1 MQKLWFIKPCMDP
14 FMTNIFS
21 DLRQASRQM
30 RARPGLWLAII
41 LTLALG
47 IGANTAVFSV
57 VNRMLLQ
64 PLGFEDADRL
74 VMVYNTYPNNDLKF
88 AGTSVPDYLDRKEGA
103 PAFASIAMLNQDFLS
118 LNRGDTPERLLATRT
133 TPSLFTVLKSNA
145 ALGRTLI
152 DSDAELGAL
161 PVAVLSH
168 SLWQRLYGA
177 DVSVIGKDLVLNGRN
192 VRIVGVM
199 PEGFAFPDQDRELY
213 VPMIFKPEQKTD
225 AERGN
230 ENSISIA
237 RLAPGASIES
247 ANAQMKALVDRIS
260 ARLPEYKAFYESS
273 GFGGRAEY
281 LQSFFVGE
289 LRQSITLLQA
299 ATLLVLLIAAANV
312 ANLLLAQ
319 GLARRKEFSVRAA
332 IGAGRIQ
339 LFRQLAAEA
348 LLASLAGAALGLL
361 VAKACLLLMGGQLTQ
376 RMGGSLLTPGLDPQV
391 LAFSLVLALAVA
403 LLIAIVPA
411 VVVNHWLAQG
421 LRDGGRGNTGS
432 RLTQMSRASLVVMQ
446 LSLSVALLIGAGL
459 LLKSFARL
467 IEVDPGFKA
476 EGLYSA
482 ALILG
487 NEQYPEAPAR
497 ARFYESALREVR
509 TLPSVSE
516 AGLISGLPFT
526 EMASAGASFLIKG
539 EVYDVS
545 HPMPHAYQRVIDEG
559 YIGTARV
566 PLIAGRN
573 FNSADRSNSAPVAI
587 IDKVFADK
595 HFAGV
600 DPISKQISFG
610 ADDTLGL
617 GADGKPQIPWM
628 TVVGV
633 VGAVKTNELGEAERK
648 ETMYL
653 PLQQDAPSF
662 VAIVIRSNLAPAA
675 LSSQVRGVL
684 KKIDPG
690 LPLFDIKTMN
700 DRISD
705 SLGPRRAPMQLLLVF
720 AGVALLLATVGIYAV
735 LAFLVGQR
743 TGEIGVRVAIGA
755 GRRDIMQMIFAH
767 SAKLIALGLTI
778 GLAGALLLAR
788 GMGAQLFNVSPY
800 DPATYV
806 SVLILLAIV
815 ALGASLIPARRACA
829 IDPLRA
835 LRPD

>member
-1 MQKLWFIKPCMDP
+1 
-14 FMTNIFS
+14 MTSIFGQ
-21 DLRQASRQM
+21 LRQATRQM

-64 PLGFEDADRL
+64 PLGFKDADRL

-103 PAFASIAMLNQDFLS
+103 PAFAAIAMLSQDFLS

-133 TPSLFTVLKSNA
+133 TPSLFTVLKASA
-145 ALGRTLI
+145 ALGRILTE
-152 DSDAELGAL
+152 SDTEAGAV
-161 PVAVLSH
+161 PVTVLSH
-168 SLWQRLYGA
+168 GLWRRLYGN
-177 DVSVIGKDLVLNGRN
+177 DPSVLGKDLVLNGRN
-192 VRIVGVM
+192 VRIVGIM
-199 PEGFAFPDQDRELY
+199 PAGFAFPDQDRELY
-213 VPMIFKPEQKTD
+213 VPMIFTPAQKTD
-225 AERGN
+225 DERGN
-230 ENSISIA
+230 ENAISIA

-247 ANAQMKALVDRIS
+247 ANAQMKVLVDRVS
-260 ARLPEYKAFYESS
+260 ARLPDFKEFYESS

-281 LQSFFVGE
+281 LQPFFVGE
-289 LRQSITLLQA
+289 LRSMIPLLQA

-319 GLARRKEFSVRAA
+319 GLARRREFAVRAA
-332 IGAGRIQ
+332 IGAGRSQ
-339 LFRQLAAEA
+339 LFRQLIAEA
-348 LLASLAGAALGLL
+348 LLASFAGAALGLL

-376 RMGGSLLTPGLDPQV
+376 RMGGSLLLPGLDAQV
-391 LAFSLVLALAVA
+391 VVFSLALALVVA
-403 LLIAIVPA
+403 VLIAIVPA
-411 VVVNHWLAQG
+411 VVVNHSLVSG
-421 LRDGGRGNTGS
+421 LGDGGRGNTGS
-432 RLTQMSRASLVVMQ
+432 RLTQISRSSLVVMQ

-459 LLKSFARL
+459 LLRSFARL
-467 IEVDPGFKA
+467 SDVDPGFKA
-476 EGLYSA
+476 DGLYSA

-487 NEQYPEAPAR
+487 REHYPDAPER
-497 ARFYESALREVR
+497 ARFYESALRDVR
-509 TLPSVSE
+509 ALPGVSS

-526 EMASAGASFLIKG
+526 QMAAAGASFSIKG
-539 EVYDVS
+539 AVYDAS

-559 YIGTARV
+559 YVEAAGV

-573 FNSADRSNSAPVAI
+573 FDSADRANTTPVAI
-587 IDKVFADK
+587 VDKIFADK

-600 DPISKQISFG
+600 DPIGKQITFG
-610 ADDTLGL
+610 SENLL
-617 GADGKPQIPWM
+617 ADGSAPQVRWM
-628 TVVGV
+628 TIVGV
-633 VGAVKTNELGEAERK
+633 VGSVKANDLGVSEVK

-653 PLQQDAPSF
+653 ALQQDAPAF

-690 LPLFDIKTMN
+690 LPLFDIKTMHE
-700 DRISD
+700 RISD

-755 GRRDIMQMIFAH
+755 QRNDIMQMIFTH
-767 SAKLIALGLTI
+767 SAKLIALGLVI
-778 GLAGALLLAR
+778 GLAGALVLAR
-788 GMGAQLFNVSPY
+788 SLAAQLFGVSPY
-800 DPATYV
+800 DPATYI
-806 SVLILLAIV
+806 SVLMLLAIV

-835 LRPD
+835 LRTE

>member
-1 MQKLWFIKPCMDP
+1 
-14 FMTNIFS
+14 MTKIFA
-21 DLRQASRQM
+21 DLRQATRQM

-64 PLGFEDADRL
+64 PLGFQDADRL

-103 PAFASIAMLNQDFLS
+103 PAFESIAMLNQDFLS

-145 ALGRTLI
+145 AIGRTLNDI
-152 DSDAELGAL
+152 DAEPGAL
-161 PVAVLSH
+161 PVTVLSH
-168 SLWQRLYGA
+168 NLWQRLYAGDA
-177 DVSVIGKDLVLNGRN
+177 SVLGKDLVLNGRN
-192 VRIVGVM
+192 VRIVGIM
-199 PEGFAFPDQDRELY
+199 PQGFAFPDQDRELY

-225 AERGN
+225 DERGN

-237 RLAPGASIES
+237 RLAPGANIES
-247 ANAQMKALVDRIS
+247 ANAQMKVLVDRVS
-260 ARLPEYKAFYESS
+260 TRLPDYKEFYESS

-281 LQSFFVGE
+281 LQPFFVGE
-289 LRQSITLLQA
+289 LRSMITLLQA

-319 GLARRKEFSVRAA
+319 GLARRREFAVRAA
-332 IGAGRIQ
+332 IGAGRRQ
-339 LFRQLAAEA
+339 LFRQLVAEA
-348 LLASLAGAALGLL
+348 LLASLAGAVLGLL

-376 RMGGSLLTPGLDPQV
+376 RMGGSLLLPGLDLQV
-391 LAFSLVLALAVA
+391 LAFSLALALAVA
-403 LLIAIVPA
+403 VLIAIVPA
-411 VVVNHWLAQG
+411 VVVSHSLASG

-432 RLTQMSRASLVVMQ
+432 RLTQMSRSSLVVMQ

-459 LLKSFARL
+459 LLRSFARL
-467 IEVDPGFKA
+467 SDVDPGFKA

-487 NEQYPEAPAR
+487 REQYPEAPER
-497 ARFYESALREVR
+497 ARFYESALRDVR
-509 TLPSVSE
+509 ALPGVNS

-526 EMASAGASFLIKG
+526 QMASAGASFSIQG
-539 EVYDVS
+539 EVYDAS

-559 YIGTARV
+559 YVDAAGV

-573 FNSADRSNSAPVAI
+573 FNSMDRSNTAPVAI
-587 IDKVFADK
+587 VDKVFADK
-595 HFAGV
+595 HFAGM
-600 DPISKQISFG
+600 DPIGKQITFG
-610 ADDTLGL
+610 SQNLL
-617 GADGKPQIPWM
+617 PDGSAPEVRWLTI
-628 TVVGV
+628 VGV
-633 VGAVKTNELGEAERK
+633 VGAVKANDLGASERK

-653 PLQQDAPSF
+653 PLQQDAPAF
-662 VAIVIRSNLAPAA
+662 VAIVIRSNLAPAV
-675 LSSQVRGVL
+675 LSSQVREVL

-690 LPLFDIKTMN
+690 LPLFDIKTMHE
-700 DRISD
+700 RISD

-755 GRRDIMQMIFAH
+755 CRNDIMQMIFAH
-767 SAKLIALGLTI
+767 SAKLIILGLAI
-778 GLAGALLLAR
+778 GFAGALVLAR
-788 GMGAQLFNVSPY
+788 SLATQLFGVSPY
-800 DPATYV
+800 DPATYI
-806 SVLILLAIV
+806 SVLALLAIV
-815 ALGASLIPARRACA
+815 AIGASLIPARRACA

-835 LRPD
+835 LRPE

>member
-1 MQKLWFIKPCMDP
+1 
-14 FMTNIFS
+14 MTSIFGQ
-21 DLRQASRQM
+21 LRQATRQM

-64 PLGFEDADRL
+64 PLGFKDADRL

-103 PAFASIAMLNQDFLS
+103 PAFAAIAMLSQDFLS

-133 TPSLFTVLKSNA
+133 TPSLFTVLKASA
-145 ALGRTLI
+145 ALGRILTE
-152 DSDAELGAL
+152 SDTEAGAV
-161 PVAVLSH
+161 PVTVLSH
-168 SLWQRLYGA
+168 VLWRRLY
-177 DVSVIGKDLVLNGRN
+177 DNDPSVLGKDIVLNGRN
-192 VRIVGVM
+192 VRIVGIM
-199 PEGFAFPDQDRELY
+199 PAGFAFPDQDRELY
-213 VPMIFKPEQKTD
+213 VPMIFTPAQKTD
-225 AERGN
+225 DERGN
-230 ENSISIA
+230 ENAISIA

-247 ANAQMKALVDRIS
+247 ANAQMKVLVDRVS
-260 ARLPEYKAFYESS
+260 ARLPDFKEFYESS

-281 LQSFFVGE
+281 LQPFFVGE
-289 LRQSITLLQA
+289 LRSMITLLQA

-319 GLARRKEFSVRAA
+319 GLARRREFAVRAA
-332 IGAGRIQ
+332 IGAGRSQ
-339 LFRQLAAEA
+339 LFRQLIAEA
-348 LLASLAGAALGLL
+348 LLASFAGAALGLL

-376 RMGGSLLTPGLDPQV
+376 RMGGSLLLPGLDTQV
-391 LAFSLVLALAVA
+391 VIFSLSLAVVVA
-403 LLIAIVPA
+403 VLIAIVPA
-411 VVVNHWLAQG
+411 VVVSHSLASG

-432 RLTQMSRASLVVMQ
+432 RLTQMSRSSLVVMQ

-459 LLKSFARL
+459 LLRSFARL
-467 IEVDPGFKA
+467 SDVDPGFKA
-476 EGLYSA
+476 DGLYSA

-487 NEQYPEAPAR
+487 REHYPDAPER
-497 ARFYESALREVR
+497 ARFYESALRDVR
-509 TLPSVSE
+509 ALPGVSS

-526 EMASAGASFLIKG
+526 QMAAAGASFSIKG
-539 EVYDVS
+539 AVYDAS

-559 YIGTARV
+559 YVEAAGV

-573 FNSADRSNSAPVAI
+573 FNSADRANTTPVAI
-587 IDKVFADK
+587 VDKIFADK
-595 HFAGV
+595 HFAGL
-600 DPISKQISFG
+600 DPIGKQITFG
-610 ADDTLGL
+610 SENLL
-617 GADGKPQIPWM
+617 ADGSAPQIRWM
-628 TVVGV
+628 TIVGV
-633 VGAVKTNELGEAERK
+633 VGSVKANDLGVSEVK

-653 PLQQDAPSF
+653 ALQQDAPAF

-690 LPLFDIKTMN
+690 LPLFDIKTMHE
-700 DRISD
+700 RISD
-705 SLGPRRAPMQLLLVF
+705 SLGPRRAPMQLLLAF

-755 GRRDIMQMIFAH
+755 QSNDIMKMIFTH
-767 SAKLIALGLTI
+767 SAKLIALGLII
-778 GLAGALLLAR
+778 GLAGASVLAR
-788 GMGAQLFNVSPY
+788 SLAAQLFDVSPY
-800 DPATYV
+800 DPATFI
-806 SVLILLAIV
+806 SVLMLLAIV
-815 ALGASLIPARRACA
+815 ALSASLIPARRACA

-835 LRPD
+835 LRPE